1 MKHVDISKEESL
13 RSEYYKMV
21 SERVDCFLQHLEK
34 IKMLEAGCGS
44 ATHITFKRPI
54 ESVGIDISEEQLT
67 RNTAI
72 TERIHGDIQTYPLPR
87 EAFDAVICWD
97 VLEHLPKPMMA
108 LRNLFGTVRNG
119 GILVLAFPN
128 LISFKGLVTKWT
140 PYLFHKLFYRVVGY
154 HKTPFRTYL
163 CYSIRPHH
171 VKKFAA
177 SNGFSVE
184 FSLLSEGFQQKR
196 VRNRY
201 VLFDTLLYLLDRLLQ
216 GLTFGKADGFLLDS
230 CVMILKKSAPQS
242 SSDSSL
248 SETRQSRIGSD
259 LAVSIRQTTPG

>member
-1 MKHVDISKEESL
+1 MKHVNISKEESM

-21 SERVDCFLQHLEK
+21 SERVDCLLEHRDK
-34 IKMLEAGCGS
+34 IKLLEAGCGS
-44 ATHITFKRPI
+44 ATHLTFKRPM
-54 ESVGIDISEEQLT
+54 ELVGIDISEEQLA

-72 TERIHGDIQTYPLPR
+72 TERIHGDIQTYPLPL
-87 EAFDAVICWD
+87 EKFDAVICWD

-108 LRNLFGTVRNG
+108 LRNLFGTLRKG

-140 PYLFHKLFYRVVGY
+140 PYFFHGVFYRVIGY

-163 CYSIRPHH
+163 CYSIRPQH
-171 VKKFAA
+171 VKTFAA

-196 VRNRY
+196 VRDRY
-201 VLFDTLLYLLDRLLQ
+201 VLFNTLLYLFDLLLR
-216 GLTFGKADGFLLDS
+216 GLTFGKADSFLLDS
-230 CVMILKKSAPQS
+230 CVMILKKSA
-242 SSDSSL
+242 
-248 SETRQSRIGSD
+248 G
-259 LAVSIRQTTPG
+259 